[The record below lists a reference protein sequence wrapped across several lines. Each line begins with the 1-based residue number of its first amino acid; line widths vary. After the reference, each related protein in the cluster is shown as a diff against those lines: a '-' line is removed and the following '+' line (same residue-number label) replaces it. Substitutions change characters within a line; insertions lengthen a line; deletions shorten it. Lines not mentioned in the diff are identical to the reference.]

1 MDGRDLFHE
10 ICKDYNSNK
19 TIVSIANEIPK
30 FIVSII
36 KMSYYY
42 FINMPI
48 TA

>member
-30 FIVSII
+30 FIVSNLCLILL
-36 KMSYYY
+36 Y
-42 FINMPI
+42 FYVNHSIG
-48 TA
+48 